1 MTNVKYNIS
10 KILLFVIIV
19 IFSKSCVITQKIG
32 KDDIVLKENKIF
44 IDGQLLKKDSLTPL
58 IVQKKNNY
66 LFGIPI
72 SALIYESTKKNPDSV
87 FNNWLYKYPKRS
99 KRLSKIFSEKQV
111 SQIRKYIKDFNNW
124 KKRNSERIEIID
136 TIKNNVSSEN
146 LKSYFDN
153 NGYFDSKINSKIE
166 LDPKNKNFGKVVY
179 NIKKGNQYYLDSIK
193 TDIKSKELDSIYE
206 LNRPKTFLKINDPFN
221 TLNFERERNRLYE
234 LFKNSGF

>member
-1 MTNVKYNIS
+1 MKYNIS
-10 KILLFVIIV
+10 KILLIIIV

-32 KDDIVLKENKIF
+32 RDDIILKENKIF

-124 KKRNSERIEIID
+124 KKRNSE
-136 TIKNNVSSEN
+136 K
-146 LKSYFDN
+146 LKLSIQP
-153 NGYFDSKINSKIE
+153 KIM
-166 LDPKNKNFGKVVY
+166 FH
-179 NIKKGNQYYLDSIK
+179 QR
-193 TDIKSKELDSIYE
+193 T
-206 LNRPKTFLKINDPFN
+206 
-221 TLNFERERNRLYE
+221 
-234 LFKNSGF
+234 